1 MNKRIRQYIGIL
13 CALVCYYIIH
23 EGAHLFH
30 ALYHGV
36 FKQINLMA
44 LGVQIDIYRDQLS
57 DSQLGWFCLAGP
69 LATFVSA
76 WILILLRHR
85 ICTSSSAV
93 FKACAWYT
101 TIALLLLDPLYLSIA
116 YRFVGGGDMNGIRLL
131 IPETAAAIVFG
142 ILFIAHL
149 FVLIKILLPTYKKA
163 FNN

>member
-23 EGAHLFH
+23 EGAHLFY

-69 LATFVSA
+69 LATFVLA
-76 WILILLRHR
+76 WILILLRHV
-85 ICTSSSAV
+85 SAPV
-93 FKACAWYT
+93 AVTCSRPAHGTPPSPCCCLTHYISASLTDLW
-101 TIALLLLDPLYLSIA
+101 
-116 YRFVGGGDMNGIRLL
+116 V
-131 IPETAAAIVFG
+131 AA
-142 ILFIAHL
+142 
-149 FVLIKILLPTYKKA
+149 T
-163 FNN
+163 